1 MTAAAFMAGCV
12 SLTNKASW
20 RRYDLSAGAQ
30 YDRRVNREGQA
41 SAGVLTDLQG
51 VRQYIKALTDSGQ
64 LANFQ
69 SLTPG

>member
-1 MTAAAFMAGCV
+1 MTAAAFMAGCTA
-12 SLTNKASW
+12 LTVRGNQ
-20 RRYDLSAGAQ
+20 RTLCLSAGAQ

-41 SAGVLTDLQG
+41 SAGVLADLQT
-51 VRQYIKALTDSGQ
+51 VRQYLKALTDSGQ